1 MSAVAPINPFTTAK
15 RELNPV
21 AESTQQRAVADIQS
35 AMVMAKRFP
44 RDQLA
49 AMDRIL
55 QACTRP
61 SLADGALYS
70 YARSGSDITGPSIR
84 LAEMLAQNWG
94 NVEFGI
100 RELSQTNGE
109 SSVEAFAFDLETNT
123 RQVKVFQVPHV
134 RHTRAG
140 SKRLEDP
147 RDVYELVANQGARRL
162 RACIL
167 GIIPGDVVD
176 AAVKQCEVTL
186 HTNADVTPERVK
198 SMLQAFKDNYGVT
211 QDMIQKRIQRRI
223 DAMTPALMV
232 QLKKIYQSLKDGM
245 SSPGDWFDIQEG
257 TNKKSVS
264 LDELQKNPA
273 EQVDAGTGEIT
284 QPDPA
289 DDRRYDDMRLALSE
303 CQTISDIS
311 RLVASLTKAQKS
323 DATAMKLIRQRQ
335 ESIQSTQPHEA
346 A

>member
-1 MSAVAPINPFTTAK
+1 MSATAPAPLNPFSTA
-15 RELNPV
+15 RRDSNPV
-21 AESTQQRAVADIQS
+21 AESTQQRAIADIQS
-35 AMVMAKRFP
+35 AMVIAKRFP
-44 RDQLA
+44 RDPVA

-70 YARSGSDITGPSIR
+70 YSRGGADVTGPSIR
-84 LAEMLAQNWG
+84 MAEMLAQNWG

-100 RELSQTNGE
+100 RELSQSNGE

-123 RQVKVFQVPHV
+123 RQVKVFQVQHV

-140 SKRLEDP
+140 AKRLDDP

-176 AAVKQCEVTL
+176 AAVKQVEITL
-186 HTNADVTPERVK
+186 QTHTEVTPERVK
-198 SMLQAFKDNYGVT
+198 SMLQAFQDNYGVT
-211 QDMIQKRIQRRI
+211 QEAIQKRLQRRM

-245 SSPGDWFDIQEG
+245 SQPGDWFDMPEAPG
-257 TNKKSVS
+257 KKAGNVVS
-264 LDELQKNPA
+264 LDELQKPVA
-273 EQVDAGTGEIT
+273 QTVDTETGEI
-284 QPDPA
+284 A
-289 DDRRYDDMRLALSE
+289 GAE
-303 CQTISDIS
+303 
-311 RLVASLTKAQKS
+311 
-323 DATAMKLIRQRQ
+323 
-335 ESIQSTQPHEA
+335 
-346 A
+346 